1 MIKDICENPTFNILN
16 SEALNISGARDLEKG
31 KGYSSLL
38 SLVFNTVVE
47 VLINVIIKLKEI
59 KKHSNQ
65 KGKSKTDSILINM
78 II

>member
-16 SEALNISGARDLEKG
+16 SEALNISLELGSRKRQ
-31 KGYSSLL
+31 GYPLL

-59 KKHSNQ
+59 KNIQIRKE
-65 KGKSKTDSILINM
+65 KVRLTLF
-78 II
+78 